1 MDDIGTLD
9 DDDQHTNLGDI
20 LDIEDLQNSLGGIQN
35 MYIGF
40 EVIFFYFF
48 TNLNFQKLPSIL
60 AFGKQ
65 QNSRQK
71 CLGIKGRSE
80 NISLY
85 IKF

>member
-40 EVIFFYFF
+40 EVISFSFF
-48 TNLNFQKLPSIL
+48 TTYYLIFKNYPLFSTW
-60 AFGKQ
+60 
-65 QNSRQK
+65 
-71 CLGIKGRSE
+71 
-80 NISLY
+80 
-85 IKF
+85 